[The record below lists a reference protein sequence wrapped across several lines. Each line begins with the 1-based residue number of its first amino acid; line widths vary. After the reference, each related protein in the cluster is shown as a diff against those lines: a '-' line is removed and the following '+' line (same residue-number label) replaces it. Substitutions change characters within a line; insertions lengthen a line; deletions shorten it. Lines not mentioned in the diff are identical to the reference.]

1 VVKRPVRQRA
11 IARLRTRLLRR
22 GAPRLEMG
30 LIVSAAASIGLLSSI
45 GLLWLGL
52 HTMWLRYAIS
62 ACAGYSS
69 FLGLVWVWLPP
80 KRGRMRDGPGLG
92 EVADVLDIADP
103 VGLVQSGAEHVIS
116 SLPAE
121 APASAGDVGIL
132 DVDLGLDEL
141 VVVVAVG
148 AAIVAGLVAVGYVV
162 VIAPSFFAEV
172 LADGAI
178 SYGLYRRVRGLER
191 QHWIWS
197 AVSHT
202 HLPFLAVVLF
212 LALAGAAMQW
222 YTPSADSI
230 GDVWLSGR

>member
-1 VVKRPVRQRA
+1 MQA
-11 IARLRTRLLRR
+11 HL
-22 GAPRLEMG
+22 
-30 LIVSAAASIGLLSSI
+30 
-45 GLLWLGL
+45 
-52 HTMWLRYAIS
+52 
-62 ACAGYSS
+62 AGV
-69 FLGLVWVWLPP
+69 F
-80 KRGRMRDGPGLG
+80 
-92 EVADVLDIADP
+92 
-103 VGLVQSGAEHVIS
+103 
-116 SLPAE
+116 
-121 APASAGDVGIL
+121 

-197 AVSHT
+197 AVSRT
-202 HLPFLAVVLF
+202 YLPFSAVVLF

-222 YTPSADSI
+222 YAPSADSI
-230 GDVWLSGR
+230 GDIWLSGR